1 MKNKENDSYIREIEA
16 IITSLGLKVIREQ
29 KTGFSITPSQIPVKT
44 NNKNKITIEQLK
56 SPIVE
61 KAYDKALLN
70 GLKKNAKV

>member
-1 MKNKENDSYIREIEA
+1 MKNKSYIEKIEA
-16 IITSLGLKVIREQ
+16 MFTSLGLKVIREQ
-29 KTGFSITPSQIPVKT
+29 KIGFSITPSQIPVKT

-70 GLKKNAKV
+70 GLKKSAKV